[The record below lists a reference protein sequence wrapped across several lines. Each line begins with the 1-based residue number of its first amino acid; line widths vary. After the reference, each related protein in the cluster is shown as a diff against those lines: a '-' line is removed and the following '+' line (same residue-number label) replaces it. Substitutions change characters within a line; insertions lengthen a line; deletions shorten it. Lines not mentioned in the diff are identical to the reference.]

1 MTGPIRV
8 TELDFDQIKENL
20 KTFLQAQSEFT
31 DYDFDGSGLS
41 VLLDI
46 LAYNTHYQAYYLNMV
61 ANEAFLDTALL
72 RDSVVS
78 HAKTL
83 GYIPYSRKAP
93 RATINFTVNTA
104 SNLTSTLTIPKGFRF
119 LSNEID
125 GVSYSFITLSET
137 TVTKSNTDFIFLN
150 LPIYEGE
157 LVTYNYTYDQTTNP
171 KQIFNI
177 PDEGVDTSTIT
188 VQVQDSSTNTDTTV
202 YTLAADASQTTIDSP
217 VFYLQEGR
225 GRKYDIYFGDNVIG
239 KKITHGSIVA
249 ITYLVTNGESG
260 NKANN
265 YVATDTLVDSLGNS
279 QTDFIIESVSPAAG
293 GSERESVDNIKFS
306 APLQFTTQNRLVKFK
321 DYETYIQKS
330 YPSVTSVSVW
340 GGEDETPPTF
350 GTVYVALRP
359 KENYYLSDTEKQ
371 RIIDEIIKPKAVVAV
386 QTIIRDPE
394 FLYLLVS
401 SDVSYDKNKT
411 SLTEDQLKTAI
422 RNAILSYKTTYL
434 DKFSAK
440 FVESRVQ
447 DAIDAVDR
455 NAILGSTIVTRVQK
469 RFTPDVTAAVPYTID
484 FGVPLRRGT
493 IGNKLESTFFT
504 VVDSEGID
512 RQVQFDEIPQS
523 FSGISSIKVINP
535 GQDYISQPTI
545 TIEGDGEGANA
556 VAVIVNGQIQSI
568 DVTNRG
574 IDYTRATV
582 TISGGGGYGAS
593 ATAVIDGRVGTIRT
607 VYYDARAQ
615 RQIVDA
621 NAGEIDYDTGVVKIS
636 NILIKDIDSTDGD
649 IRLSIESEKGILS
662 TIKNNII
669 TIDENDPTSI
679 STTLQAA

>member
-1 MTGPIRV
+1 MAEPLRV

-20 KTFLQAQSEFT
+20 KTFLKSQSEFT
-31 DYDFDGSGLS
+31 DYDFEGSGLS
-41 VLLDI
+41 VLIDL

-61 ANEAFLDTALL
+61 ANEAFMDTALL
-72 RDSVVS
+72 RDSVIS
-78 HAKTL
+78 HAKVL
-83 GYIPYSRKAP
+83 GYTPYSRKSS
-93 RATINFTVNTA
+93 RAVINFTANTTT
-104 SNLTSTLTIPKGFRF
+104 NTSATLTIPKGFAF

-125 GVSYSFITLSET
+125 GVSYNFVTLAET
-137 TVTKSNTDFIFLN
+137 TVTKSNTNFIFLN
-150 LPIYEGE
+150 LPIYEGQ
-157 LVTYNYTYDQTTNP
+157 LVTYSYTHDQQTNP
-171 KQIFNI
+171 NQIFVLPDINI
-177 PDEGVDTSTIT
+177 DTTTIS
-188 VQVQDSSTNTDTTV
+188 VSVRPSSSNTDSEV
-202 YTLAADASQTTIDSP
+202 YSLAVDASETTTTSK
-217 VFYLQEGR
+217 VFYLQENR
-225 GRKYDIYFGDNVIG
+225 GQRYAIYFGNDVIG
-239 KKITHGSIVA
+239 QSLNNGAVVD
-249 ITYLVTNGESG
+249 ITYLITNGDLS

-265 YVATDTLVDSLGNS
+265 FVATGTLGDSLGNS
-279 QTDFIIESVSPAAG
+279 LTEFIIDPVSEAAG
-293 GSERESVDNIKFS
+293 GTERESVDNIKFS
-306 APLQFTTQNRLVKFK
+306 APLQFTTQNRLVTFK

-350 GTVYVALRP
+350 GTVYVALKP